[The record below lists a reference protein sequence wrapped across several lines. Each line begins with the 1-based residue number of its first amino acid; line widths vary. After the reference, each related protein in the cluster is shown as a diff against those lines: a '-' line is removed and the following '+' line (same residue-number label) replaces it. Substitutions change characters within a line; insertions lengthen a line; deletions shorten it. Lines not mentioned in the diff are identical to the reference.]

1 MSYIK
6 NFNSFI
12 LSLYHQKYVIWQLVK
27 RDFQNKYLASYIG
40 LLWAFI
46 QPVITIMVMWF
57 AFTYGLK
64 ITLTSH
70 GYSFMTWLICGL
82 VPWFF
87 ISETLTAT
95 SGSLIEY
102 SDLIAKTSFKVSII
116 PIIKI
121 LTGLLIH
128 FLLVAGLA
136 VMAIASGFYPDIY
149 WLQLIYLIFAC
160 FILFTGLGWL
170 VSSITV
176 YVRDMRPIVSIAISI
191 MFWATPIIWPYSILT
206 GNLKYIAL
214 LNPFFYI
221 IEGYRYAFIGK
232 AWMFQNIE
240 MTVYFWVVTFII
252 FVAGALVF
260 KKLSPHFADAL

>member
-1 MSYIK
+1 MSNIK
-6 NFNSFI
+6 NFYSFI
-12 LSLYHQKYVIWQLVK
+12 LSLYHQKHVIWQLVK

-40 LLWAFI
+40 LFWAFI

-70 GYSFMTWLICGL
+70 GYSFMIWLICGL
-82 VPWFF
+82 IPWFF
-87 ISETLTAT
+87 ISETLTSL
-95 SGSLIEY
+95 SGSLFEY
-102 SDLIAKTSFKVSII
+102 SDLIAKTSFRVSII

-136 VMAIASGFYPDIY
+136 VMAITSGFYPNIY
-149 WLQLIYLIFAC
+149 WLQLFYLIFAG
-160 FILFTGLGWL
+160 FVLLTGLGWL
-170 VSSITV
+170 ISSITV

-214 LNPFFYI
+214 FNPFFYI

-232 AWMFQNIE
+232 AWMFRNID
-240 MTVYFWVVTFII
+240 MTVYFWVTTIII